1 MEQSVTATIYATIN
15 MRAETYLNKK
25 MEKETHCE
33 GCEYFATQFNSMV
46 LKEPFC
52 AIYLGGYKDIMNCR
66 YYTKK
71 RKQ

>member
-1 MEQSVTATIYATIN
+1 
-15 MRAETYLNKK
+15 
-25 MEKETHCE
+25 MEKETHCD

-71 RKQ
+71 GNNEGYYSKG